1 MKLAPALLAVLSL
14 WARAATACDDLHS
27 HTSVLGVARDGS
39 FVTQR
44 WVSGGVTC
52 ALERLELR
60 APDALLVASYDNDPD
75 TEQGCLA
82 RWTVTGPVPLP
93 VLPGE
98 IADSLAAR
106 LKAALGL
113 RALGAS
119 QQRVSLKQDFSGTCL
134 QVSLRTAQGP
144 LPIWSQATA
153 RFVDCLPVQLTA
165 AASPRSPLLFL
176 KYRYDQAVG
185 GCSVHASGAHWLTA
199 REIAAA
205 RHLQRA
211 QATFAREQFKAAA
224 RAAETALALAPEL
237 IRARMLLLRS
247 LALAG
252 TPWSLAEGRVTGF
265 YRDVREC
272 REGNF
277 YDYMSVVAEPIF
289 DAWHEDE
296 SFEAWI
302 ADEFGRHIA
311 AHGSDEAYSGNWD
324 RP

>member
-1 MKLAPALLAVLSL
+1 MKLALALLALLSL
-14 WARAATACDDLHS
+14 WARAATACDDMHS
-27 HTSVLGVARDGS
+27 HTSVLGVAPDGS
-39 FVTQR
+39 FVTHR

-82 RWTVTGPVPLP
+82 RWTVTGSVPLP
-93 VLPGE
+93 E
-98 IADSLAAR
+98 
-106 LKAALGL
+106 
-113 RALGAS
+113 
-119 QQRVSLKQDFSGTCL
+119 
-134 QVSLRTAQGP
+134 
-144 LPIWSQATA
+144 
-153 RFVDCLPVQLTA
+153 
-165 AASPRSPLLFL
+165 
-176 KYRYDQAVG
+176 
-185 GCSVHASGAHWLTA
+185 H
-199 REIAAA
+199 
-205 RHLQRA
+205 
-211 QATFAREQFKAAA
+211 FKAAA

-237 IRARMLLLRS
+237 IPARTLLLRS

-277 YDYMSVVAEPIF
+277 YDYMSVVEEPIF

-302 ADEFGRHIA
+302 SDEFGRHIA
-311 AHGSDEAYSGNWD
+311 AHGSDEVYSGNWD